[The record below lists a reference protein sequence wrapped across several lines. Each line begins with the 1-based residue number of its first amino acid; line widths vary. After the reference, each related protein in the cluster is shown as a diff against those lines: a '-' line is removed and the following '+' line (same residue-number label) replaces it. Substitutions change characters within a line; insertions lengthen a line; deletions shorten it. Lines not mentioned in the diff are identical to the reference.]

1 MRPDTDA
8 PKNDYPGRDPP
19 RRYIDKKEGVRHVL
33 HAAIRS
39 VLNEEDPFAIHLLC
53 QSAEKVLIDLLKNQG
68 SDDPFSIIPAEKRN
82 EWYDV
87 HRETYNF
94 LKHADRDS
102 GRVGVYDI
110 VVSNDMLIL
119 ACIIRFGLLFGA
131 YTRHMGFFMIFT
143 GVLYPATDSAPSE
156 ARSLFSDPAGLT
168 RGELTSAV
176 RASTP
181 SHVLTGTPT
190 SRDFED
196 SM

>member
-1 MRPDTDA
+1 MRPDADA

-87 HRETYNF
+87 HRETWQSWRVRHCCVQRY
-94 LKHADRDS
+94 ADI
-102 GRVGVYDI
+102 G
-110 VVSNDMLIL
+110 LHPPLWL
-119 ACIIRFGLLFGA
+119 AVWR
-131 YTRHMGFFMIFT
+131 
-143 GVLYPATDSAPSE
+143 LYPAHGILYDFYWSALPSN
-156 ARSLFSDPAGLT
+156 G
-168 RGELTSAV
+168 
-176 RASTP
+176 
-181 SHVLTGTPT
+181 
-190 SRDFED
+190 
-196 SM
+196 